1 MGNQDQLQIERIGG
15 FAGYGLPGSHLRSR
29 GELSISELS
38 PADLQAVEALF
49 QRKDQSATPK
59 PDGFVY
65 RITKKSGSDSQ
76 TIEVPDDSVPM
87 AIRNAVKDTLE

>member
-1 MGNQDQLQIERIGG
+1 MGNQGQLQVERIGG
-15 FAGYGLPGSHLRSR
+15 FAGYGLPGSHLKSR
-29 GELSISELS
+29 GELSMSELS

-49 QRKDQSATPK
+49 QRKSQPAAPK

-76 TIEVPDDSVPM
+76 TIEVPEDSVPM
-87 AIRNAVKDTLE
+87 VIRNSVKDTLE